1 MHKLKLS
8 LLLLGLTAVLNV
20 LAAPGD
26 GTFTFRITGPGG
38 ENQMQETAPAASQ
51 ERESPRA
58 AARQT
63 TAPTANPPREEGRT
77 AVYAANPARN
87 AEPVS
92 PGTRYTVQRS
102 DTIWSIAH
110 RVLPTDGSVNE
121 FQAVAAIY
129 RHNPDAFGNGNVN
142 NLRTVT
148 LTIPPSD
155 DMAREDTATGSR
167 LLREGSLTLPPL
179 TAASEEASPQSG
191 SSAQPEAQGTAQA
204 ASSVLTDG
212 TEPAAMPREY
222 VARETMAREGE
233 RNLLA
238 ATAGERQQENALL
251 PVAEADVSTAD
262 GERRNAEDSALSE
275 KAPAAP
281 AEPIS
286 AENMDFQVI
295 RELIDSANKAIEKTG
310 ADVEKKLDTAIKRT
324 QTVAENAAASVAR
337 EEVSEVMARYESLIS
352 DLQQSNAELRA
363 NISKLGRQIDQVR
376 SISIENSDNL
386 AAMEERLLAADTD
399 TSNAFIPHGPMM
411 WMLLGV
417 GIMALTLAGSLFF
430 FKRRLRQDA
439 AGSSSEDEF
448 EDDLSSTELI
458 SSTVALSEED
468 REKLK
473 EQEENPASEE
483 SKEGGEET
491 QKAPETQGSEAEH
504 AEAAAEAEDESGK
517 RRILDTDEVQIPESM
532 FKENEN
538 LARKAREAQQAKE
551 EAEARKAAEA
561 ARKAEDEKLMQDWQ
575 EQNKIAPEVSER
587 IRRNEEEIK
596 KAWEDAAREKED
608 DKATLDAWSEALKE
622 QENAAALKAT
632 EVKPPENS
640 AVLKD
645 GSDAENPDEAL
656 ARQWEEALKAQESGK
671 DQSGSGTSVA
681 EDGKEDQALSADE
694 ELARQWEEALKAQES
709 GKDQRGSGTSVADDG
724 KEDKASGADEELA
737 RQWEEALKAQESGKD
752 QSGSGT
758 SVAEDGKE
766 DQALSADEELA
777 RQWEEALKAQESG
790 KDQSG
795 SGTSVAGAGKE
806 DKALSAD
813 EELARQWEEAL
824 KAQAEPHP
832 KNDAPDDVDIGS
844 DGASREGEGADPSLK
859 SSPDT
864 TLPQAAADLAAAMA
878 NGAEEKKVRPDLPVQ
893 KPAAVFEESA
903 VQDTAAPAEE
913 SSHAEADTEST
924 PSPAEAPEEQAS
936 ESDTATEAGVADG
949 PSILQDDAAFAD
961 AISALV
967 QSNYEYYPRVH
978 HESFEESDETA
989 VLPQDG
995 ETEEEALKEK
1005 AESYVYAGEPSLEE
1019 DYRTQVM
1026 PAAENGAAD
1035 TPEQTEVQGNAMVKE
1050 DASSPEGQFR
1060 APLEDPSPKLTE
1072 KADPV
1077 TLAQQRAMAMLT
1089 GSDEE
1094 NDAASSEDLPFTWMV
1109 PPEENSAASA
1119 APTET
1124 SGSVAVQDPLTERVA
1139 DAASQEEEAQAAAP
1153 LSEEFPA
1160 EEDEEHFKRLAED
1173 LKSGAGDN
1181 LSGLEDSELLNMLS
1195 QGDAGSSVP
1204 SSEQGIAALS
1214 SAQPEEPDD
1223 SALLKMLDESAQG
1236 SAAAVAGDSAEPE
1249 GTAPG
1254 DALSP
1259 ELKEALASSHSTDS
1273 GLDDASLMGML
1284 DRTGDTSL
1292 NPQDVTTAPLS
1303 ESELE
1308 EMLSPEK
1315 APAGQGM
1322 ESPAETAAASSLT
1335 RSQREKL
1342 TAALNLALLYFES
1355 GDEEEALS
1363 TLSEVEERGDRELK
1377 QRVRELKERY
1387 AAHA

>member
-38 ENQMQETAPAASQ
+38 ENQMQETALAASQ

-681 EDGKEDQALSADE
+681 
-694 ELARQWEEALKAQES
+694 
-709 GKDQRGSGTSVADDG
+709 
-724 KEDKASGADEELA
+724 
-737 RQWEEALKAQESGKD
+737 
-752 QSGSGT
+752 
-758 SVAEDGKE
+758 
-766 DQALSADEELA
+766 
-777 RQWEEALKAQESG
+777 
-790 KDQSG
+790 
-795 SGTSVAGAGKE
+795 GAGKE

>member
-148 LTIPPSD
+148 LTIPPSG

-517 RRILDTDEVQIPESM
+517 RRILDMDEVQIPESM

-596 KAWEDAAREKED
+596 KAWEDAASEKED

-681 EDGKEDQALSADE
+681 EDGKEDKALS
-694 ELARQWEEALKAQES
+694 
-709 GKDQRGSGTSVADDG
+709 
-724 KEDKASGADEELA
+724 ADEELA

-766 DQALSADEELA
+766 DKALSADEELA

-795 SGTSVAGAGKE
+795 SGTSVAEDGKE

-1077 TLAQQRAMAMLT
+1077 TLAQQRAMALLT

-1109 PPEENSAASA
+1109 PPEENRAASA
-1119 APTET
+1119 AATET
-1124 SGSVAVQDPLTERVA
+1124 SGSVAVQVPLTERVA

-1236 SAAAVAGDSAEPE
+1236 SAAAVAGDSTEPE

-1315 APAGQGM
+1315 APAGQSV

>member
-148 LTIPPSD
+148 LTIPPSG

-596 KAWEDAAREKED
+596 KAWEDAASEKED

-709 GKDQRGSGTSVADDG
+709 GKDQ
-724 KEDKASGADEELA
+724 
-737 RQWEEALKAQESGKD
+737 
-752 QSGSGT
+752 SGSGT

-766 DQALSADEELA
+766 DKALSADEELA

-795 SGTSVAGAGKE
+795 SGTSVAEDGKE

-1077 TLAQQRAMAMLT
+1077 TLAQQRAMALLT

-1109 PPEENSAASA
+1109 PPEENRAASA
-1119 APTET
+1119 AATET
-1124 SGSVAVQDPLTERVA
+1124 SGSVAVQVPLTERVA

-1236 SAAAVAGDSAEPE
+1236 SAAAVAGDSTEPE

-1315 APAGQGM
+1315 APAGQSV

>member
-77 AVYAANPARN
+77 AAYAANPARN

-148 LTIPPSD
+148 LTIPPSG

-430 FKRRLRQDA
+430 FKRRLRKDA

-491 QKAPETQGSEAEH
+491 QKAPETQGSEAEPAEH

-517 RRILDTDEVQIPESM
+517 RRILDMDEVQIPESM

-681 EDGKEDQALSADE
+681 EDGKED
-694 ELARQWEEALKAQES
+694 
-709 GKDQRGSGTSVADDG
+709 
-724 KEDKASGADEELA
+724 
-737 RQWEEALKAQESGKD
+737 
-752 QSGSGT
+752 
-758 SVAEDGKE
+758 
-766 DQALSADEELA
+766 
-777 RQWEEALKAQESG
+777 
-790 KDQSG
+790 
-795 SGTSVAGAGKE
+795 
-806 DKALSAD
+806 KALSAD

-936 ESDTATEAGVADG
+936 ESDTATETGVADG

-961 AISALV
+961 ALSALV

-989 VLPQDG
+989 ALPQDG

-1019 DYRTQVM
+1019 DYLTQVL

-1077 TLAQQRAMAMLT
+1077 TLAQQRAMALLT

-1109 PPEENSAASA
+1109 PPEENRAASA
-1119 APTET
+1119 AATET
-1124 SGSVAVQDPLTERVA
+1124 SGSVAVQVPLTERVA

-1223 SALLKMLDESAQG
+1223 RALLKMLDESAQG
-1236 SAAAVAGDSAEPE
+1236 SAAAVAGDSTEPE

-1315 APAGQGM
+1315 APAGQSV

>member
-148 LTIPPSD
+148 LTIPPSG

-191 SSAQPEAQGTAQA
+191 SSAQPEAQGTAQT

-504 AEAAAEAEDESGK
+504 AEHAEAAAEAEDESGK

-681 EDGKEDQALSADE
+681 EA
-694 ELARQWEEALKAQES
+694 
-709 GKDQRGSGTSVADDG
+709 G
-724 KEDKASGADEELA
+724 KEDK
-737 RQWEEALKAQESGKD
+737 
-752 QSGSGT
+752 
-758 SVAEDGKE
+758 
-766 DQALSADEELA
+766 ALSADEELA

-1019 DYRTQVM
+1019 DYRTQVL

-1089 GSDEE
+1089 SSDEE

-1119 APTET
+1119 AATET

-1195 QGDAGSSVP
+1195 QGDAVSSVP

-1254 DALSP
+1254 DALTP

-1315 APAGQGM
+1315 APAGQGV